1 MPTPNNELGFFNPE
15 FFANEGL
22 TVLFETLGIA
32 NRVYRGLDMQ
42 RESEGRGL
50 GDTINIPRPTKFTA
64 QSFTPGTGT
73 TAQDI
78 VAENVTINLN
88 SHQEVKFGVTD
99 REIAYS
105 GERLIGEHIR
115 SATHA
120 LALKIDNDLHALGDR
135 VGPKAIV
142 SGTERVP
149 YITGPRKVLRQ
160 NSAPANDLHY
170 IVDTGIE
177 EAFLGDDIFISADK
191 MGSVD
196 GSNSGLLNGSLGR
209 RFGVEV
215 YCSNNADTSKN
226 ALSSS
231 ATASAATGDVA
242 LAINNSGGY
251 SANVSQIALDSGT
264 GTETFQTGDTFS
276 IANDPTTYV
285 LTSNTT
291 LASGAGTFNFY
302 PALRKPAA
310 DNAVV
315 TFNRLNA
322 VEEGQHFRN
331 LMFHRNAFAIG
342 FAPLPSTGEQRGN
355 SAQIATVSDE
365 DTGLSLRARMWY
377 DGAAATNYVAFDC
390 LYGVQVLDPMLAV
403 RVIRSNTTYPA

>member
-1 MPTPNNELGFFNPE
+1 MPTPNNELGFYNPE
-15 FFANEGL
+15 YFANEGL
-22 TVLFETLGIA
+22 TVLFETLGMA

-42 RESEGRGL
+42 RESDGRGR

-64 QSFTPGTGT
+64 QTFQAGTGT

-78 VAENVTINLN
+78 QAENVTINLTQ
-88 SHQEVKFGVTD
+88 HQEVKFGVTD
-99 REIAYS
+99 REIAYA
-105 GERLIGEHIR
+105 GERLIGDHIR

-120 LALKIDNDLHALGDR
+120 LALKIDSDLHALGDN

-142 SGTERVP
+142 SGTGTGSRVN

-170 IVDTGIE
+170 IIDTGLE

-191 MGSVD
+191 MGDST
-196 GSNSGLLNGSLGR
+196 NSGLMNGSLGR

-215 YCSNNADTSKN
+215 YCSNNSDTSKN
-226 ALSSS
+226 GISSTG
-231 ATASAATGDVA
+231 TASGGDVA
-242 LAINNSGGY
+242 LAINNAAGY
-251 SANVSQIALDSGT
+251 PANVSTVVLDSGN
-264 GTETFQTGDTFS
+264 GTETFQEGDTFT
-276 IANDPTTYV
+276 IANDPTTYI
-285 LTSNTT
+285 LTGDTP
-291 LASGAGTFNFY
+291 LVSGGGTFNFF
-302 PALRKPAA
+302 PALRRPAA

-322 VEEGQHFRN
+322 VEQATHFRN

-342 FAPLPSTGEQRGN
+342 FAPLPSTGETRGN

-377 DGAAATNYVAFDC
+377 DGAAATNYVAFDV

-403 RVIRSNTTYPA
+403 RVLRSNTTYPA